1 MCIRH
6 DYVQRPKIGM
16 CAWLAGCSVSRA
28 LFAPYVFCTCLK
40 VNVFRVYFI
49 YFTFKSTVKYYVRLV
64 FWCWVMLMLLLLL
77 QLNVIHC
84 VWAHTFFKWTKGIEY
99 IGHYCSNETKKIY
112 IGFVCCIQNEIASRL
127 TIKDITDKSSF
138 NATARQKE
146 KEKKYQR
153 TKRYEIF
160 SQIWSTLQRVSPS
173 ILALHRFL
181 SHLSH

>member
-16 CAWLAGCSVSRA
+16 CAWMAGWLLCFTSF
-28 LFAPYVFCTCLK
+28 FATYVFCTCLK

-64 FWCWVMLMLLLLL
+64 FDAGWCWCCY
-77 QLNVIHC
+77 HC
-84 VWAHTFFKWTKGIEY
+84 SSMWY
-99 IGHYCSNETKKIY
+99 IVCELILFSNEQKALNILDIIAATKRKNY

-127 TIKDITDKSSF
+127 TIKYFTDKSSF
-138 NATARQKE
+138 NATASQKE
-146 KEKKYQR
+146 KEIKYQR

-160 SQIWSTLQRVSPS
+160 SQIWSTLQRVLPS

>member
-16 CAWLAGCSVSRA
+16 CAWMAGWLLCFTSY
-28 LFAPYVFCTCLK
+28 FAPYVFCTCLE

-84 VWAHTFFKWTKGIEY
+84 VWAHTFFQMNKRHWIYWTLLQQR
-99 IGHYCSNETKKIY
+99 NEKNISDLCAAFKMKLRPVWRSRISPINLHLMRQPVKKRKKKNIN
-112 IGFVCCIQNEIASRL
+112 GR
-127 TIKDITDKSSF
+127 KDMKYSLRFDPHCKEF
-138 NATARQKE
+138 RQV
-146 KEKKYQR
+146 
-153 TKRYEIF
+153 F
-160 SQIWSTLQRVSPS
+160 
-173 ILALHRFL
+173 
-181 SHLSH
+181 